1 MEEWQTTWFG
11 SLAGAMPM
19 TTLPLIR
26 RDETLITKAPVM
38 PRSETI
44 LLHKHKQLYKKENP
58 AGIIPKP
65 GSDS

>member
-1 MEEWQTTWFG
+1 
-11 SLAGAMPM
+11 M